1 MANTANTE
9 CMICTEKYN
18 KTKRSVVTCCYCEF
32 SACRVCCET
41 YILDKTQPCCM
52 NGSCNKEWSRKFLVE
67 NFSKV
72 FINNEWKKHQEKIL
86 YDKEKALLPATQPI
100 VEQRKRKNE
109 ILLEL
114 NGIQQEIHRLSKKA
128 SELKTQLHTI
138 NNTTNAPRERH
149 FVRACPDGD
158 CRGYLSS
165 QWKCG
170 LCKKWTCPDCHI
182 IIGPN
187 KNVEHECNKDDLETA
202 KLLDR
207 DTKPCP
213 KCSTGIFKIEG
224 CDQMWCTQCH
234 TAFSWRTGHI
244 ETRIHNPH
252 YFEFMRRSNGE
263 APRNQQD
270 NNICGRDITDWAV
283 RNSLNNLVQQ
293 KFNLKQHMKGLS
305 YIIESVTHLSEVQT
319 PLYRVDDQENNLE
332 LRVQYMSNE
341 IDEDKFKK
349 LIQQAN
355 KKHSKKRET
364 YDILTLFQRTITEI
378 VLRLIHSLE
387 TIEPND
393 RSLASDAINKH
404 VEEIEGIRNYANECF
419 EEISFT
425 YSGITKTIRFYC
437 DNASPKRYD
446 EYGNRRR
453 ITNKDREVL
462 INKEKPVSKK
472 RTLEQ
477 ATEPEV
483 IIIE

>member
-18 KTKRSVVTCCYCEF
+18 KTKRSIVTCCYCEF

-109 ILLEL
+109 ILTEL
-114 NGIQQEIHRLSKKA
+114 NGIQQEIHRLSRKA
-128 SELKTQLHTI
+128 SKLKTELHTI

-182 IIGPN
+182 IIGPD

-224 CDQMWCTQCH
+224 CDQMWCTLCH

-305 YIIESVTHLSEVQT
+305 YIIESVTHLSEVQV

-355 KKHSKKRET
+355 KKHAKKRET
-364 YDILTLFQRTITEI
+364 HDILALFQRTITEI

-387 TIEPND
+387 TIEPNK
-393 RSLASDAINKH
+393 RAVASAAINKH
-404 VEEIEGIRNYANECF
+404 VEEIEGIQNYANECF

-425 YSGITKTIRFYC
+425 YSGVTKMIRFYN
-437 DNASPKRYD
+437 DKISPKRYD